1 MFEIATRRRPYVLLA
16 IALLFQIL
24 LLAVQI
30 KRPDG
35 ARLIRVWA
43 VELLT
48 PAERAGAWALDR
60 LGGAWSG
67 YVGLVR
73 AHREN
78 QRLRDELGRLT
89 LRNSELEGR
98 AAEAQR
104 LSALLEF
111 RQAHPDA
118 PLLAARV
125 IGADAGAG
133 RAVYLDRGQHDGVQ
147 PNMAVITPQ
156 GAVGKVLEVYSTTA
170 QVLLLTDKSSG
181 AGALL
186 AGSRTQAAA
195 KGTGEPLLLLDYV
208 SNDQE
213 VVPGERVLT
222 SGMDRIF
229 PKDLPLGTVV
239 DVRPGN
245 PFKQIRVRPAA
256 GLDQLEEVFVVTSK
270 RQWEWEAAQA
280 AAPKPEVPSAGASR
294 HSGTVPLPSADV
306 AAKPAAGS
314 PAPAMAPAPAK
325 SVASPTAAPAAAP
338 AAPKPA
344 KDKP

>member
-16 IALLFQIL
+16 IVLVIQIL

-48 PAERAGAWALDR
+48 PAERLGAWTLDQM
-60 LGGAWSG
+60 GGAWSG
-67 YVGLVR
+67 YIGLVR
-73 AHREN
+73 ANREN
-78 QRLRDELGRLT
+78 QRLRAEVGQLT

-104 LSALLEF
+104 LAALLEF
-111 RQAHPDA
+111 RDAHPEA
-118 PLLAARV
+118 SLLAARV

-133 RAVYLDRGQHDGVQ
+133 RSIYLDRGQHDGLQ

-170 QVLLLTDKSSG
+170 QALLLTDKSSG
-181 AGALL
+181 AGAML

-208 SNDQE
+208 SNDQD
-213 VVPGERVLT
+213 VAPGERVLT

-245 PFKQIRVRPAA
+245 PFKQIRMRPAA
-256 GLDQLEEVFVVTSK
+256 RLDQLEEVFVVVSK
-270 RQWEWEAAQA
+270 KQWEWETAQA
-280 AAPKPEVPSAGASR
+280 PAPKPEDSAAGARSR
-294 HSGTVPLPSADV
+294 SSGVPLPF
-306 AAKPAAGS
+306 AKLPS
-314 PAPAMAPAPAK
+314 KP
-325 SVASPTAAPAAAP
+325 VPAAAP
-338 AAPKPA
+338 TGAPA
-344 KDKP
+344 KDHP

>member
-43 VELLT
+43 VEMLT
-48 PAERAGAWALDR
+48 PAERAGAWLLDR
-60 LGGAWSG
+60 AGGAWSG
-67 YVGLVR
+67 YIGLVR
-73 AHREN
+73 ANREN
-78 QRLRDELGRLT
+78 QRLRDEVGQLT
-89 LRNSELEGR
+89 LRNSELESR

-111 RQAHPDA
+111 RDAHPDA

-133 RAVYLDRGQHDGVQ
+133 RAVYLNRGQHDGVQ
-147 PNMAVITPQ
+147 PNMAVITPE

-186 AGSRTQAAA
+186 AASRAQAAA
-195 KGTGEPLLLLDYV
+195 KGTGEPLLLLDFV

-213 VVPGERVLT
+213 VAPGERVLT

-239 DVRPGN
+239 DVRPGSD
-245 PFKQIRVRPAA
+245 FKQIRVRPAA
-256 GLDQLEEVFVVTSK
+256 RLDQLEEVFVVLSK
-270 RQWEWEAAQA
+270 KTWEWEVGQPGTPKAQ
-280 AAPKPEVPSAGASR
+280 VSSAGTSR
-294 HSGTVPLPSADV
+294 RGGTVPPQTV
-306 AAKPAAGS
+306 PGPPKPAS
-314 PAPAMAPAPAK
+314 APAPAPAK
-325 SVASPTAAPAAAP
+325 DQP
-338 AAPKPA
+338 
-344 KDKP
+344 

>member
-16 IALLFQIL
+16 IVLLIQVL

-35 ARLIRVWA
+35 ARLVRVWA

-48 PAERAGAWALDR
+48 PPERVGAWALDR

-67 YVGLVR
+67 YIGLVR
-73 AHREN
+73 ANREN
-78 QRLRDELGRLT
+78 QRLRGEVGQLR

-104 LSALLEF
+104 LAGMLVF
-111 RQAHPDA
+111 RDEHPEA
-118 PLLAARV
+118 SLLASRV

-133 RAVYLDRGQHDGVQ
+133 RSIYLDRGQHDGVQ

-156 GAVGKVLEVYSTTA
+156 GVVGKVLEVYSNTA
-170 QVLLLTDKSSG
+170 QALLLTDKSSG

-186 AGSRTQAAA
+186 ATSRSQAAA
-195 KGTGEPLLLLDYV
+195 KGTGDPLLLLDYV
-208 SNDQE
+208 SNDLE
-213 VVPGERVLT
+213 VAPGEQVLT

-245 PFKQIRVRPAA
+245 PFKLIHVRPAA
-256 GLDQLEEVFVVTSK
+256 RLDQLEEVFVVLSK
-270 RQWEWEAAQA
+270 KQWDWEAAQA
-280 AAPKPEVPSAGASR
+280 APSLKPE
-294 HSGTVPLPSADV
+294 T
-306 AAKPAAGS
+306 
-314 PAPAMAPAPAK
+314 PAPGSSSRSSVKSLPPVKAASKSAAAQGPAP
-325 SVASPTAAPAAAP
+325 
-338 AAPKPA
+338 PKDQP
-344 KDKP
+344 

>member
-1 MFEIATRRRPYVLLA
+1 MFETATRRRPYVLLA
-16 IALLFQIL
+16 IVLLFQIL

-30 KRPDG
+30 KRPDRT
-35 ARLIRVWA
+35 RLISIWA

-48 PAERAGAWALDR
+48 PAERAGAWLLDR
-60 LGGAWSG
+60 AGGAWSG
-67 YVGLVR
+67 YIGLVR

-78 QRLRDELGRLT
+78 QSLREQVGQLT
-89 LRNSELEGR
+89 LRNSELESR

-111 RQAHPDA
+111 RDAHPDA

-133 RAVYLDRGQHDGVQ
+133 RVVYLNRGQPDGVQ

-181 AGALL
+181 AGAVL
-186 AGSRTQAAA
+186 AGSRAQAAA

-213 VVPGERVLT
+213 VAAGERVLT

-256 GLDQLEEVFVVTSK
+256 RLDQLEEVFVVLSK
-270 RQWEWEAAQA
+270 KTWEWDAAQA
-280 AAPKPEVPSAGASR
+280 AASNPEAPPAGAPSR
-294 HSGTVPLPSADV
+294 TGGMPLQ
-306 AAKPAAGS
+306 PAR
-314 PAPAMAPAPAK
+314 PAMKPPATPGPAPAK
-325 SVASPTAAPAAAP
+325 DQP
-338 AAPKPA
+338 
-344 KDKP
+344 